1 MPIDQGTSLGSERAS
16 AGSAMTPQEFL
27 RWWGSTLS
35 GMLPGWLKAA
45 FVPNRNWV
53 IVRRDGDSFMV
64 YSENGQPIG
73 SLADSGSA
81 RSKVRSGDVLALL
94 EPGEAF
100 LRQRRLPA
108 TSEQHLRS
116 ALRLQIAAD
125 TPFEIDEVHDDCRI
139 IAGAEEGGQILAEQ
153 ALVKRSVIAELLEIA
168 TANRVDL
175 AGVDIADENGKPIG
189 FNLLPEVQQARSDA
203 FLPQLNRGLA
213 LGALAL
219 SVLTGALALVSMDRK
234 LAAIERETAVVRS
247 EAAAVLDLQR
257 QANARVEAIRMIEQ
271 RSASPVK
278 FTTLLD
284 EIAAALPQDSWLEGL
299 AYDGKQISI
308 IGLSRSS
315 DGLVSK
321 LEAIP
326 GVTGARVV
334 ASMMLDERLE
344 ADRFRI
350 ELLLEHQPIIETP
363 AVEPPQDT
371 PGFDLEDNG

>member
-35 GMLPGWLKAA
+35 GMLPGWLNAA

-53 IVRRDGDSFMV
+53 IVRRDGDSFLV

-139 IAGAEEGGQILAEQ
+139 ISGAEEGGQILAEQ

-175 AGVDIADENGKPIG
+175 AGVDVADENGKPIG
-189 FNLLPEVQQARSDA
+189 FNLLPEAQQARSDA

-247 EAAAVLDLQR
+247 EAAEVLDLQR

-334 ASMMLDERLE
+334 SSMMRDARLE

-350 ELLLEHQPIIETP
+350 ELLLEPQPIIETP
-363 AVEPPQDT
+363 AVEQPQDT
-371 PGFDLEDNG
+371 TGFDLEDNG

>member
-53 IVRRDGDSFMV
+53 IVRRDGDSFIV

-73 SLADSGSA
+73 TLAESGSA
-81 RSKVRSGDVLALL
+81 RAKVRSGDVLALL

-175 AGVDIADENGKPIG
+175 AGVDIADDNGKPIG
-189 FNLLPEVQQARSDA
+189 FNLLPENQQARSDA

-234 LAAIERETAVVRS
+234 LAAIERETEVVRL

-308 IGLSRSS
+308 VGLSRSS

-326 GVTGARVV
+326 GVTGARVIS
-334 ASMMLDERLE
+334 SMMRDARLE

-350 ELLLEHQPIIETP
+350 ELLLEPQPIIDTP
-363 AVEPPQDT
+363 AVEPSQDA
-371 PGFDLEDNG
+371 PGFELEDNG

>member
-35 GMLPGWLKAA
+35 GMLPGWLNAA

-53 IVRRDGDSFMV
+53 IVRRDGDSFLV

-139 IAGAEEGGQILAEQ
+139 ISGAEEGGQILAEQ

-175 AGVDIADENGKPIG
+175 AGVDVADENGKPIG

-219 SVLTGALALVSMDRK
+219 SVLTGALALVSMERK

-334 ASMMLDERLE
+334 SSMMRDARLE

-350 ELLLEHQPIIETP
+350 ELLLEPQPIIETP
-363 AVEPPQDT
+363 AVEQPQDT
-371 PGFDLEDNG
+371 TGFDLEDNG

>member
-35 GMLPGWLKAA
+35 GMLPGWLNAA

-53 IVRRDGDSFMV
+53 IVRRDGDSFLV

-139 IAGAEEGGQILAEQ
+139 ISGAEEGGQILAEQ

-175 AGVDIADENGKPIG
+175 AGVDVADENGKPIG

-334 ASMMLDERLE
+334 SSMMRDARLE

-350 ELLLEHQPIIETP
+350 ELLLEPQPIIETP
-363 AVEPPQDT
+363 AVEQPQDT
-371 PGFDLEDNG
+371 TGFDLEDNG

>member
-73 SLADSGSA
+73 SLADGGSA

-175 AGVDIADENGKPIG
+175 AGVDVADENGKPIG

-334 ASMMLDERLE
+334 SSMMRDARLE

-350 ELLLEHQPIIETP
+350 ELLLEPPPIIETP
-363 AVEPPQDT
+363 AVEQPHDT
-371 PGFDLEDNG
+371 TGFDLEDNG

>member
-168 TANRVDL
+168 TANRIDL
-175 AGVDIADENGKPIG
+175 AGVDVADENGKPIG
-189 FNLLPEVQQARSDA
+189 FNLLPEAQQARSDA

-219 SVLTGALALVSMDRK
+219 SVVTGALALVSMDRK

-334 ASMMLDERLE
+334 SSMMRDASLE

-350 ELLLEHQPIIETP
+350 ALLLEHQPIIETP
-363 AVEPPQDT
+363 AVEQPQDT

>member
-1 MPIDQGTSLGSERAS
+1 MHIDQGSTLGSERAS
-16 AGSAMTPQEFL
+16 AGSAMTPKEFL

-35 GMLPGWLKAA
+35 GMLPDWLKAA

-53 IVRRDGDSFMV
+53 IVRRDGDSFTV
-64 YSENGQPIG
+64 YAENGEPIG

-81 RSKVRSGDVLALL
+81 RSRVRSGDVLALL
-94 EPGEAF
+94 APGEAF

-139 IAGAEEGGQILAEQ
+139 IPGAEEGGQILAEQ
-153 ALVKRSVIAELLEIA
+153 ALVKRSVIAELIELA
-168 TANRVDL
+168 AANRIDL
-175 AGVDIADENGKPIG
+175 AGVDVAGEDEKPIG
-189 FNLLPEVQQARSDA
+189 FNLLPEDKRARSDA

-219 SVLTGALALVSMDRK
+219 ALLTGTLALVSMDRK
-234 LAAIERETAVVRS
+234 LAALEAETAIVRS

-257 QANARVEAIRMIEQ
+257 QANARVEAIRMIET
-271 RSASPVK
+271 RSASPVR

-284 EIAAALPQDSWLEGL
+284 AIAGALPTDSWLEGL
-299 AYDGKQISI
+299 AYDGKQISLV
-308 IGLSRSS
+308 GLSRSS

-321 LEAIP
+321 LEGIP

-334 ASMMLDERLE
+334 SSMMRDDRLN

-350 ELLLEHQPIIETP
+350 ELLLEPQPVP
-363 AVEPPQDT
+363 AAPPAQSASDA
-371 PGFDLEDNG
+371 PDFESEDNG